1 MKFIFPR
8 NYKYKNKLFGMIDY
22 STAIINII
30 FYLIIYFIINLF
42 FKQIKIKI
50 FLFVLICFPCF
61 LLSIINN
68 DNENIFSL
76 IKYFIKYLKSK
87 KIYLYK

>member
-8 NYKYKNKLFGMIDY
+8 NYKYKNKLFGMIDF

-30 FYLIIYFIINLF
+30 LYVIVYSIINLF

-50 FLFVLICFPCF
+50 FLFILICFPCF
-61 LLSIINN
+61 LLSIVNS

-87 KIYLYK
+87 KLYLYK

>member
-8 NYKYKNKLFGMIDY
+8 NYKYKNKILGILDY
-22 STAIINII
+22 STAIINLI
-30 FYLIIYFIINLF
+30 FYLIIYFFINLLF
-42 FKQIKIKI
+42 IKIKVKI
-50 FLFVLICFPCF
+50 FLFVLICFPFF

-68 DNENIFSL
+68 ENESIFAI
-76 IKYFIKYLKSK
+76 IKYFIKFLKSK

>member
-8 NYKYKNKLFGMIDY
+8 NYKYKNKLFGIVDY
-22 STAIINII
+22 WTAIINLI
-30 FYLIIYFIINLF
+30 FYIIIYFIINLF
-42 FKQIKIKI
+42 FVKIKIKI
-50 FLFVLICFPCF
+50 FLFVLTCFPFF

-68 DNENIFSL
+68 ENESIFSI

>member
-22 STAIINII
+22 GTAIINII

-87 KIYLYK
+87 KLYLYK

>member
-1 MKFIFPR
+1 MKFTFPR
-8 NYKYKNKLFGMIDY
+8 NYKYKNKIFGIIDY

-30 FYLIIYFIINLF
+30 FYLIVYFLIKLLF
-42 FKQIKIKI
+42 KKIQIKI

-61 LLSIINN
+61 LLSIVNN
-68 DNENIFSL
+68 EKENIFSI

>member
-8 NYKYKNKLFGMIDY
+8 NYKYKNKLLGLIDY
-22 STAIINII
+22 STAIINLI
-30 FYLIIYFIINLF
+30 FYIIIYFFINLI

-61 LLSIINN
+61 LISIVNKE
-68 DNENIFSL
+68 NENIFAI
-76 IKYFIKYLKSK
+76 IKYLFKFLKSK

>member
-87 KIYLYK
+87 KLYLYK

>member
-8 NYKYKNKLFGMIDY
+8 NYKYKNKLFGIIDY
-22 STAIINII
+22 STAIINIV
-30 FYLIIYFIINLF
+30 FYIIIYFLINLF

-61 LLSIINN
+61 LLSIVNS
-68 DNENIFSL
+68 DNENVFSL

-87 KIYLYK
+87 KLYLYK

>member
-8 NYKYKNKLFGMIDY
+8 NYKYKNKLFGIVDY
-22 STAIINII
+22 GTAIINLI
-30 FYLIIYFIINLF
+30 FYIIIYFIINLF
-42 FKQIKIKI
+42 FVKIKIKI
-50 FLFVLICFPCF
+50 FLFVLICFPFF

-68 DNENIFSL
+68 ENESIFSI

>member
-8 NYKYKNKLFGMIDY
+8 NYKYKNKLFGMIDF

-30 FYLIIYFIINLF
+30 LYVIVYSIINLF

-50 FLFVLICFPCF
+50 FLFILICFPCF
-61 LLSIINN
+61 LLSIVNS
-68 DNENIFSL
+68 DNENVFSL

-87 KIYLYK
+87 KLYLYK